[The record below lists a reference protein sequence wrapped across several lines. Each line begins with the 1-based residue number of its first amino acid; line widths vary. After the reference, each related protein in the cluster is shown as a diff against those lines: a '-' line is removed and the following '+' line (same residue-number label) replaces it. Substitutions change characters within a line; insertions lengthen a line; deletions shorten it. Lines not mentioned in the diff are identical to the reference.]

1 MNSHAKAIGTGK
13 VSKNT
18 NLRVV
23 ELQRSFR
30 FRRML
35 ILLNVKNRVL
45 EINSRPLGGA
55 KHEANHTTAV
65 EACQ

>member
-1 MNSHAKAIGTGK
+1 
-13 VSKNT
+13 
-18 NLRVV
+18 
-23 ELQRSFR
+23 
-30 FRRML
+30 ML